1 MVGGA
6 SAGAGPNAGPKILLA
21 KPASSRSENSAG
33 ATTSG
38 APAAV
43 VKLMRERDD
52 ENTVRTRLPH
62 GSLSLISESWEIYP
76 DRLLPL
82 MSDNTDFT
90 VIGVL
95 GPSGV
100 GKSTI
105 LNELYGF
112 DANSPGV
119 LPPFSVLSDESKAM
133 ARHCSVGVELR
144 MSAERFILLDTQPL
158 FSASVLTDLMRPDGS
173 SSISVLAGESL
184 PAELAH
190 EMMGIQLGV
199 FLASVCH
206 VLLLVAE
213 GLHDISLWRLM
224 LTVEM
229 LKQGIPDPTLVNL
242 SAQGGLLHQV
252 SGDKDEDDAMQEEL
266 AEFFAD
272 TIFIHTKLREHE
284 CSWYN
289 IKCLKK
295 ALGLYFPAP
304 PFRKNG
310 AVQYVLPHFPS
321 KALSGKS
328 SSRKKES
335 TTGVDG
341 VQNGITSISTS
352 SEVQMIHM
360 DIVEENS
367 EDEDSPGINYFVL
380 PLQTQEECV
389 KMQHESYTVML
400 QKLRDQVLSMPRR
413 SFARPVSER
422 DWLRN
427 AARVWDYI
435 KKSPVLAD
443 YSRTLQNSGL
453 YRR

>member
-6 SAGAGPNAGPKILLA
+6 NPGLGPSSGPKILLA
-21 KPASSRSENSAG
+21 KPTSSRTESSVAG
-33 ATTSG
+33 AVSG

-43 VKLMRERDD
+43 VKLMRDRDE
-52 ENTVRTRLPH
+52 ENAVRTRLPH

-82 MSDNTDFT
+82 MSENTDFT
-90 VIGVL
+90 VVGVL

-112 DANSPGV
+112 DANTPGV
-119 LPPFSVLSDESKAM
+119 LPPFSVLSDETKAM

-173 SSISVLAGESL
+173 SSISVLSGESL
-184 PAELAH
+184 SAELAH

-206 VLLLVAE
+206 VLLLVSE
-213 GLHDISLWRLM
+213 GLHDISLWRM
-224 LTVEM
+224 ILTIEM

-242 SAQGGLLHQV
+242 SSPGGILRQLP
-252 SGDKDEDDAMQEEL
+252 GDKEDEESVQPEL

-272 TIFIHTKLREHE
+272 TIFVHTKLREHE
-284 CSWYN
+284 CSLYN

-295 ALGLYFPAP
+295 SLDLYFPSP
-304 PFRKNG
+304 PFRRNG
-310 AVQYVLPHFPS
+310 AIQYVLPQFSSPSSGPSFPN
-321 KALSGKS
+321 KSGLGAGPL
-328 SSRKKES
+328 E
-335 TTGVDG
+335 GY
-341 VQNGITSISTS
+341 QNGATTFNEGHTVS
-352 SEVQMIHM
+352 S
-360 DIVEENS
+360 DS
-367 EDEDSPGINYFVL
+367 EDEDSEDEDDSGVNYFIL
-380 PLQTQEECV
+380 PLRAQDDSA

-400 QKLRDQVLSMPRR
+400 RKLRDQILSMPRR
-413 SFARPVSER
+413 PFARPISER

-427 AARVWDYI
+427 AARVWDFI